1 MKIIIIGNGKVGYTL
16 AKQLSGEFHD
26 LVLVDQRSEAL
37 EEADNSLDVLCIEGN
52 GASISVLLEA
62 GIRKA
67 DLAIAVTGYDEVNIM
82 CCLIAKKLGA
92 KHTVARIRNPEYFS
106 EAALLKKEIGL
117 DMVINPEYAAAQE
130 IGRILRVP
138 SAFSVESFARGR
150 VEMIGFYVKESDG
163 LADISLNDYNKKNPN
178 GVLLCAAI
186 RKGEIFVPNGGFI
199 PQVGDKV
206 YVIGSQEELDK
217 FFRLLHRPANP
228 IRHVSVL
235 GGSRIATYL
244 GWELDR
250 MGIKMKVVEINRE
263 KCLLLTEK
271 LPSALIICGDGT
283 NSSLLEG
290 EGIFEADAF
299 VSLTNRD
306 EENLLMALSAQRAGV
321 KAVIAKMS
329 RPNYIDLM
337 REAGV
342 DSVISPKDI
351 TASQITAYVRSLAN
365 SEGSAVEHLYKLLG
379 GAMEAVM
386 FTVTTTTRFLNTPL
400 KNLNLKDG
408 LLVAAIVRDT
418 KTIIPDGNTEILNG
432 DKVIVMAKSLFL
444 QDLNDILQ

>member
-26 LVLVDQRSEAL
+26 LVLVDQRAEAL

-186 RKGEIFVPNGGFI
+186 RKGEIFVPNGG
-199 PQVGDKV
+199 
-206 YVIGSQEELDK
+206 S
-217 FFRLLHRPANP
+217 HR
-228 IRHVSVL
+228 
-235 GGSRIATYL
+235 
-244 GWELDR
+244 
-250 MGIKMKVVEINRE
+250 
-263 KCLLLTEK
+263 
-271 LPSALIICGDGT
+271 
-283 NSSLLEG
+283 
-290 EGIFEADAF
+290 
-299 VSLTNRD
+299 
-306 EENLLMALSAQRAGV
+306 
-321 KAVIAKMS
+321 
-329 RPNYIDLM
+329 
-337 REAGV
+337 
-342 DSVISPKDI
+342 
-351 TASQITAYVRSLAN
+351 
-365 SEGSAVEHLYKLLG
+365 
-379 GAMEAVM
+379 
-386 FTVTTTTRFLNTPL
+386 
-400 KNLNLKDG
+400 
-408 LLVAAIVRDT
+408 
-418 KTIIPDGNTEILNG
+418 
-432 DKVIVMAKSLFL
+432 
-444 QDLNDILQ
+444 

>member
-16 AKQLSGEFHD
+16 ARQLSGESHD
-26 LVLVDQRSEAL
+26 LVLVDHRVAALKEA
-37 EEADNSLDVLCIEGN
+37 ESSLDVLCMEGN
-52 GASISVLLEA
+52 GASINVLLEA
-62 GIRKA
+62 GIRTA

-130 IGRILRVP
+130 ISRILRVP

-150 VEMIGFYVKESDG
+150 VEMIGFYVAKSDG
-163 LADISLNDYNKKNPN
+163 LAGLSLYEYNRKNPN
-178 GVLLCAAI
+178 GVLICAAI
-186 RKGEIFVPNGGFI
+186 RGGEVYVPNGRFVPEI
-199 PQVGDKV
+199 GDKI
-206 YVIGSQEELDK
+206 YVVGSHQEMDK
-217 FFRLLHRPANP
+217 FFHLLHRPSNP
-228 IRHVSVL
+228 IRHVSVM
-235 GGSRIATYL
+235 GGSRIAVYL
-244 GWELDR
+244 GWALER
-250 MGIKMKVVEINRE
+250 MGVKMKVVEIDRD
-263 KCLLLTEK
+263 KCLTLTDK
-271 LPSALIICGDGT
+271 LPNALVVCGDGT
-283 NSSLLEG
+283 NQSLMEAEG
-290 EGIFEADAF
+290 LFDADAF

-306 EENLLMALSAQRAGV
+306 EENLLMALAAQRSGV
-321 KAVIAKMS
+321 QKVIAKMS

-342 DSVISPKDI
+342 DSIISPKDI

-365 SEGSAVEHLYKLLG
+365 SQGSVVEHLYKILD
-379 GAMEAVM
+379 GALEAVM
-386 FTVTTTTRFLNTPL
+386 FTATAATHFLNVPL
-400 KNLNLKDG
+400 KELNLKEG
-408 LLVAAIVRDT
+408 LLMAAIVRNNA
-418 KTIIPDGNTEILNG
+418 TIIPDGNTKILDG